1 MSIRHFRIFI
11 AVAEEENITKAAKK
25 LYLTQPT
32 VSVAIKEI
40 EEHYGARFLR
50 ELIRDFILQK
60 KERDF
65 STMQSISLRCMMRW
79 KLHLKIQTL
88 PEDSE

>member
-1 MSIRHFRIFI
+1 MG
-11 AVAEEENITKAAKK
+11 
-25 LYLTQPT
+25 QD
-32 VSVAIKEI
+32 
-40 EEHYGARFLR
+40 FLR

-60 KERDF
+60 KESDF
-65 STMQSISLRCMMRW
+65 LTMQSISLQCMMRW

>member
-40 EEHYGARFLR
+40 EEHYGARFF
-50 ELIRDFILQK
+50 EK

>member
-32 VSVAIKEI
+32 VSIAIKEI
-40 EEHYGARFLR
+40 EDFLR
-50 ELIRDFILQK
+50 ELIRGFISQK
-60 KERDF
+60 KEKDF
-65 STMQSISLRCMMRW
+65 LIMQNISLRCMMRW

-88 PEDSE
+88 QGGFA

>member
-32 VSVAIKEI
+32 VSIAIKEI
-40 EEHYGARFLR
+40 EEHYGARFFERINQRLHITEEGKR
-50 ELIRDFILQK
+50 FLDYAKHFIAMYD
-60 KERDF
+60 EMEIGRA
-65 STMQSISLRCMMRW
+65 
-79 KLHLKIQTL
+79 HV
-88 PEDSE
+88 

>member
-40 EEHYGARFLR
+40 EEHYGARFFERINQRLHIT
-50 ELIRDFILQK
+50 EEDFLIMQNIL
-60 KERDF
+60 
-65 STMQSISLRCMMRW
+65 LRCMMRW

>member
-32 VSVAIKEI
+32 VSIMEQD
-40 EEHYGARFLR
+40 FLR
-50 ELIRDFILQK
+50 ELIRGFVSQK
-60 KERDF
+60 KEKDF
-65 STMQSISLRCMMRW
+65 LIMQNILLRCMMRW
-79 KLHLKIQTL
+79 K
-88 PEDSE
+88 

>member
-1 MSIRHFRIFI
+1 MG
-11 AVAEEENITKAAKK
+11 
-25 LYLTQPT
+25 QD
-32 VSVAIKEI
+32 
-40 EEHYGARFLR
+40 FLR

>member
-32 VSVAIKEI
+32 VSIAIKEI
-40 EEHYGARFLR
+40 EEHYGARFFERINQRLR
-50 ELIRDFILQK
+50 ITEKDFLIMQNIL
-60 KERDF
+60 
-65 STMQSISLRCMMRW
+65 LRCMMRW
-79 KLHLKIQTL
+79 K
-88 PEDSE
+88 

>member
-32 VSVAIKEI
+32 VSIAIKEI
-40 EEHYGARFLR
+40 RG
-50 ELIRDFILQK
+50 FISQK
-60 KERDF
+60 KEKDF
-65 STMQSISLRCMMRW
+65 LIMQNISLRCMMRW

-88 PEDSE
+88 QGGFA